1 MSIIDHCVKGLN
13 KSTFFN
19 TPLLIG
25 TTNNA
30 NSDFS
35 GGVTEFI
42 YTNTDASNTLFIG
55 SLNIKIQDDGAFN
68 LAEYANSG

>member
-1 MSIIDHCVKGLN
+1 MSVIDTNVRGLN
-13 KSTFFN
+13 KATFFN
-19 TPLLIG
+19 SSLLLG

-42 YTNTDASNTLFIG
+42 YTNTDSTG
-55 SLNIKIQDDGAFN
+55 CP
-68 LAEYANSG
+68 